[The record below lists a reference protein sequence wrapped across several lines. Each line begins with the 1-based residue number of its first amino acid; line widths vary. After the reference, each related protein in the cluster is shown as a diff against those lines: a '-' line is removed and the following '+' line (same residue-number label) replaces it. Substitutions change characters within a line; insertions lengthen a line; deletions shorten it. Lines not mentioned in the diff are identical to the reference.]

1 MAKHME
7 NKNTRIV
14 LAATFDDMPMANIAR
29 GMLEANGIPAILDNE
44 IAYSVLRIELTPT
57 NSIRLM
63 VREQDLDK
71 ALHLL
76 KEHGDI

>member
-1 MAKHME
+1 MTS
-7 NKNTRIV
+7 KNTKIV
-14 LAATFDDMPMANIAR
+14 LAATFDSVPMANIAC

-63 VREQDLDK
+63 VREQDLDE
-71 ALHLL
+71 ALRLL
-76 KEHGDI
+76 KAHGDI